1 MGEQLIHDA
10 CAKSL
15 TGQISKMSIKSAFKY
30 KTTYPEKFQTSE
42 STNATHAKLNGN
54 YKSTHSIRT
63 LKGA

>member
-10 CAKSL
+10 CTKSL
-15 TGQISKMSIKSAFKY
+15 TDQISKMSIKSAFKY
-30 KTTYPEKFQTSE
+30 KTTYPEKFQISE

>member
-1 MGEQLIHDA
+1 MPFLNQLSNTKLH
-10 CAKSL
+10 
-15 TGQISKMSIKSAFKY
+15 TQRNFK
-30 KTTYPEKFQTSE
+30 TSE